1 MRHHRGLIRSRRLA
15 SLRRMIRGLGSAW
28 CLVSIVVAQTPAPD
42 LTSKDWR
49 TRNEVA
55 RAMATAA
62 TLDLDAVFRALQ
74 VPEDAWSS
82 LGLFVG
88 LGGGRS
94 FTAEIVSECQSEAA
108 GSLYFVLP
116 GDWYRI
122 DSVDDLGIP
131 HTSAGLAAWLLQ
143 RRPDQHDAARAR
155 WRSER
160 LVLRSKRLAM
170 LWLQLLAPTDDELLA
185 AAGDAEQ
192 RSAVVQACAVL
203 RPQALR
209 LLQQRGDGP
218 LQDAAL
224 LADAARDE
232 ATTGP
237 GDESVR
243 ELLARRF
250 LACADAQV
258 AARLGTALQRH
269 GVAGLRA
276 LLAAKPGSPTERQR
290 TTAFAVLL
298 AEKAPIPIAPMLPF
312 LGFRDPKVLERA
324 LCALRNP
331 EPDARTAPKLV
342 DRLFDVLE
350 GTDDERTAAL
360 ALMVLGSLAT
370 DVPKDLAE
378 QLLDHWDDTSP
389 TLQPA
394 LLTTL
399 RKLGVA
405 QQVPFAEQAAAVQQ
419 QTAEPQDRTAL
430 CEELAARADAGAEA
444 LRSLRR
450 ATVRANLV
458 ERVAQLAA
466 ASDAE
471 RLRGWLDEPLLRT
484 AAMHALAGKA
494 PHLLPSFEVVQT
506 TLTPKSKGPTADT
519 LFVLLAHPDAAAHHA
534 ELLPHVLA
542 VDWREKDSLDAFVA
556 EQLKPLVPEQRIE
569 HLARRLQNGDA
580 FWLVQDLPTDVL
592 LPHVRRWH
600 DAATDDERRAKLCA
614 ELVRL
619 GQAADEDHLR
629 ILEGIRGSRS
639 YLTLDALEK
648 LPRLPAPLRL
658 AIEARIDTELG
669 EESSYELQG
678 LCDVLWAHRSR

>member
-1 MRHHRGLIRSRRLA
+1 M
-15 SLRRMIRGLGSAW
+15 LRELGSAW
-28 CLVSIVVAQTPAPD
+28 WLVSLVAAQTPAPD

-55 RAMATAA
+55 RAMAAAA

-74 VPEDAWSS
+74 IPEDAWSS
-82 LGLFVG
+82 RVG
-88 LGGGRS
+88 RFGGRGGGRS
-94 FTAEIVSECQSEAA
+94 FTAEILSECRSEAA

-122 DSVDDLGIP
+122 DSVDDLVIP

-143 RRPDQHDAARAR
+143 RRPEQLDAARAR

-170 LWLQLLAPTDDELLA
+170 LWLELLAPTDDEVLA

-192 RSAVVQACAVL
+192 RSTVVQACAVL

-250 LACADAQV
+250 LACDDAQRS
-258 AARLGTALQRH
+258 ARLGTALQRH

-331 EPDARTAPKLV
+331 EPDPRTAPKLV

-360 ALMVLGSLAT
+360 ALMVLGGLAA

-389 TLQPA
+389 TLRPA

-419 QTAEPQDRTAL
+419 QTASPEDRTAL
-430 CEELAARADAGAEA
+430 CVELAAKADCGAES
-444 LRSLRR
+444 LLTLRR

-458 ERVAQLAA
+458 EQVAQLAVA
-466 ASDAE
+466 TDPE
-471 RLRGWLDEPLLRT
+471 RLRGWLDEPLLRV
-484 AAMHALAGKA
+484 AAMQAFASKA
-494 PHLLPSFEVVQT
+494 PHLLPPFEVVQATLT
-506 TLTPKSKGPTADT
+506 TLTDKGKGPTADA
-519 LFVLLAHPDAAAHHA
+519 LIVLLAHPDAAAHHA

-542 VDWREKDSLDAFVA
+542 VDWREKSSLDAFVA
-556 EQLKPLVPEQRIE
+556 EQLKPLAPEQRIE

-580 FWLVQDLPTDVL
+580 FWLVQDLPPEVL

-600 DAATDDERRAKLCA
+600 DAATDDERRATLCVH
-614 ELVRL
+614 LVRL
-619 GQAADEDHLR
+619 GQAADEDHPR
-629 ILEGIRGSRS
+629 ILAQIRGSRS
-639 YLTLDALEK
+639 YRTMTALEK
-648 LPRLPAPLRL
+648 LPRLPAPLHP
-658 AIEARIDTELG
+658 AIEARIDSELG
-669 EESSYELQG
+669 ADRSYELQTF
-678 LCDVLWAHRSR
+678 CDVLWAHRSR